1 MSKFKKFLIS
11 FILYNI
17 LVIFYLYNDSGENI
31 SISILYNN
39 IIFFFINV
47 LIYTINLENDSLII
61 FKINRYNNLNNYFKN
76 FMIKNILIN
85 LCTSIGLFLSNILV
99 FGILKYNI
107 NYVIA
112 IKYTCL
118 LFLIFAIYSIFI
130 LCGTLIKKLME
141 TRLIMILYL
150 IFSFLL
156 YNVGI
161 IDELSINILKYYFY
175 DASISNILLHY
186 LIWIYGGYLLF
197 DFIKKRIEI

>member
-1 MSKFKKFLIS
+1 M
-11 FILYNI
+11 
-17 LVIFYLYNDSGENI
+17 VIFYLYNDSGENI

-39 IIFFFINV
+39 IIFFIINV